1 MAIQP
6 TRPIYEHIE
15 NDAVYIHEEII
26 KNTEFDIPDIGDI
39 DVDLPSNLEDLIKE
53 LQVKLTNED
62 LTTKQVDGSGTF
74 DVLMK
79 SLSNHIRE
87 EYESGRITGSDYSKT
102 YTALVEAALSNA
114 VHFLLNRETTFWSS
128 ISAQLAAFQARA
140 QLALTKADYAL
151 RFMDI
156 ENRKAEY
163 SRTVADL
170 AIASATYD
178 RAVLMA
184 PLEKL
189 NMEAQTDQIN
199 TIVTTQIPLQNEQ
212 IEAQT
217 AMVIQQKDN
226 LSAEKLNIPKQGL
239 VLDAQK
245 KSFEVKDLTSA
256 YSSIIPLVSAGMVSE
271 SYAATPDK
279 DKTIDALEA
288 LTTKLQNVGN

>member
-1 MAIQP
+1 MATQP

-39 DVDLPSNLEDLIKE
+39 NVDLPPNLDDLIKE

-189 NMEAQTDQIN
+189 NMEAQT
-199 TIVTTQIPLQNEQ
+199 
-212 IEAQT
+212 

-245 KSFEVKDLTSA
+245 RSFEVKDLTSA